1 MGRPMTDAVEEVV
14 APTAIERA
22 LGICVLQQRD
32 CGLMKS
38 MSRNVSVL
46 LVEDEA
52 LIRMMF
58 AGMIEE
64 PGHTVVAEAGNIADA
79 LNHAKSADFSVAILD
94 INLGGYR
101 IDPVA
106 EIIDGRGLPFIFA
119 SGYGSKGLPEKF
131 CDRPVV
137 AKANFD
143 GAAGKCYRSGVGRS
157 GKHLAKTGIGRCRCQ
172 LPGIRREF
180 RWSSHHLWCL

>member
-1 MGRPMTDAVEEVV
+1 MTDPVEEVV
-14 APTAIERA
+14 ASTAIERA
-22 LGICVLQQRD
+22 LGICLLQQRD

-38 MSRNVSVL
+38 ISRNVSVL

-64 PGHTVVAEAGNIADA
+64 LGHTVVAEAGNIADA

-94 INLGGYR
+94 INLAGYR

-131 CDRPVV
+131 CDRPVLQKPFLTERLG
-137 AKANFD
+137 KAIEAALG
-143 GAAGKCYRSGVGRS
+143 GAAS
-157 GKHLAKTGIGRCRCQ
+157 I
-172 LPGIRREF
+172 
-180 RWSSHHLWCL
+180 